1 MSGILQLMAGAPEGG
16 AENFFTRLAVAFQ
29 AADVEQHLVIR
40 PDAHR
45 EAVLKSAGVSLT
57 TAPFGGLF
65 DFWTGRQVRREI
77 ANRSPEIVL
86 SWMNRATKFCP
97 VREHAQRFVHIGSP
111 RGYYDPKYYRA
122 CDHLIVTTDDLV
134 QFYIDR
140 GWHGERITAI
150 PNFAP
155 DVRAPALS
163 RSVHGTPDEAPL
175 LLALGRLHEN
185 KAFDVLIEALAQL
198 PGHYLWLGGVG
209 PLEQTLRAQ
218 AARLGVEKRV
228 RFLGWVA
235 DTAPL
240 FATAD
245 VFVCSSR
252 HEPFGNIV
260 IEAWLNGTPLVAAD
274 SEGPGAL
281 ITDDADGLLTPIDD
295 AAAMAA
301 AISRVTGD
309 LSLATRLAACGR
321 IRYETGFTERAV
333 VGRYRELFER
343 LTA

>member
-1 MSGILQLMAGAPEGG
+1 MTRVLQLMAGAAEGG
-16 AENFFTRLAVAFQ
+16 AENFFSRLAVAFQ
-29 AADVEQHLVIR
+29 SAGVEQHLIIR
-40 PDAHR
+40 PDAAR
-45 EAVLKSAGVSLT
+45 EAVLKNVGVSLT
-57 TAPFGGLF
+57 TAPFGGLL
-65 DFWTGRQVRREI
+65 DFSTGRHIRREI
-77 ANRSPEIVL
+77 ENRSPDIVL

-97 VREHAQRFVHIGSP
+97 ARKGTQRFVHIGSP

-134 QFYIDR
+134 QFYLDR
-140 GWHGERITAI
+140 GWPPDRITAI

-155 DVRAPALS
+155 DVRASAVS
-163 RSVHGTPDEAPL
+163 RSAYGTPDEAPL

-185 KAFDVLIEALAQL
+185 KAFDVLLEALTQL

-209 PLEQTLRAQ
+209 PLEQALRGQ
-218 AARLGVEKRV
+218 AARLGVENRV
-228 RFLGWVA
+228 RFLGWIA

-240 FATAD
+240 FAAAD

-281 ITDDADGLLTPIDD
+281 ITDDADGLLTPLDD

-301 AISRVTGD
+301 AIGRVTGD
-309 LSLATRLAACGR
+309 LSLASRLAACGR
-321 IRYETGFTERAV
+321 IRYETGFTEQAV

-343 LTA
+343 LIA

>member
-1 MSGILQLMAGAPEGG
+1 MTRVLQLMAGAAEGG
-16 AENFFTRLAVAFQ
+16 AENFFTRLALAFQ
-29 AADVEQHLVIR
+29 TAGLEQHLIIR
-40 PDAHR
+40 PDDLR
-45 EAVLKSAGVSLT
+45 EAVLKQAGVSLT
-57 TAPFGGLF
+57 TAPFGGLL
-65 DFWTGRQVRREI
+65 DFSTKRIIRQEI
-77 ANRSPEIVL
+77 EQCSPDIVL

-97 VREHAQRFVHIGSP
+97 TRGAAQRFVHIGSP

-134 QFYIDR
+134 QFYLDR
-140 GWHGERITAI
+140 GWAEDRITAI

-155 DVRAPALS
+155 DVRASALS

-185 KAFDVLIEALAQL
+185 KAFDVLIEALVQL

-228 RFLGWVA
+228 RFLGWVS

-240 FATAD
+240 FAAAD

-281 ITDDADGLLTPIDD
+281 ITDDADGVLTPIDD
-295 AAAMAA
+295 AAAMAS
-301 AISRVTGD
+301 AIGRVTGD
-309 LSLATRLAACGR
+309 LSFAARLAACGR
-321 IRYETGFTERAV
+321 IRYETGFTEPAV
-333 VGRYRELFER
+333 IGRYRALFER
-343 LTA
+343 LIA